1 MEEHEKGRDAFGGDE
16 AAYRLHSLRHSTAHI
31 LAQAILTLHPQ
42 ARLAIGPPIEDG
54 FYYDIDIGRPVGD
67 EDLIALDEQ
76 MRRIVKENQD
86 FVREEW
92 DVAEVL
98 GEQRVRRDWPR
109 RYGAGDLP

>member
-76 MRRIVKENQD
+76 SSHREREPGLRARGVGRRHREGV
-86 FVREEW
+86 VR
-92 DVAEVL
+92 
-98 GEQRVRRDWPR
+98 
-109 RYGAGDLP
+109 